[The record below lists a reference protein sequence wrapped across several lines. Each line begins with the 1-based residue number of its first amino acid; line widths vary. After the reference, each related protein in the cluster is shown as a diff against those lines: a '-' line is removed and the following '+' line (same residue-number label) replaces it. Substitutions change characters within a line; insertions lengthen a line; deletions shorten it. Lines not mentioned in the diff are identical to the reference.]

1 MLKRLAAM
9 TMAATFAVV
18 TALSVSAAQ
27 AGPTLDRI
35 IKEKKMVV
43 GVAPWNR
50 FVLFNSKTN
59 EYEGFIADDIRNF
72 EQMTGIKVQLVNTT
86 WSGLVAG
93 LQAGQWDVVM
103 SGLGATPERATAV
116 AFTDPIGYLSSTAM
130 VRADSPVHSFEDL
143 DKSGNIVSVVTGTA
157 AQQFAQ
163 RTFKNAKVNPLS
175 DTAAAVLE
183 VMQGRSNAYIG
194 DSVSNAMRAEERPTE
209 LRNVRFAADKT
220 EWTTMNHAVRYA
232 DLDLVMFL
240 NTYVRAM
247 QLRGW
252 YRGLAEKWNLP
263 SELATGPR

>member
-1 MLKRLAAM
+1 MLKRLVAM
-9 TMAATFAVV
+9 TMVAAFAAV
-18 TALSVSAAQ
+18 TALSASAAK

-50 FVLFNSKTN
+50 FVLLNPKTN

-130 VRADSPVHSFEDL
+130 VRADSPVQSSEDL
-143 DKSGNIVSVVTGTA
+143 DKPGNVVSVVTGTA

-183 VMQGRSNAYIG
+183 VMQGRSTAYIG

-220 EWTTMNHAVRYA
+220 EWTSMNHAVRYS
-232 DLDLVMFL
+232 DLDLVVFL

-252 YRGLAEKWNLP
+252 YRSLAEKWKLP